1 MRDGSGLWYNTR
13 IGNQT
18 TMNMLQLQSQLPQ
31 ASGSPLSESPASLL
45 SLSYPESSFEASGA
59 GI

>member
-31 ASGSPLSESPASLL
+31 ALLSESPASLL